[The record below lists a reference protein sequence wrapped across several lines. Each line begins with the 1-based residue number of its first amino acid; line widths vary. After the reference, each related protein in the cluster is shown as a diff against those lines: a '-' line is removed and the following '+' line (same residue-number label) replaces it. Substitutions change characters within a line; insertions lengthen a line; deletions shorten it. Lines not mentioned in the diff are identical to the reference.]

1 MRRCLLRAKII
12 LCCCNYLNSK
22 IMNTYLTYTIC
33 LLSGYL
39 TGSILFAYII
49 TKLVKGEDIR
59 DLGNNNP
66 GAANTFKNT
75 GKFWGILT
83 GLLDSSKALIP
94 ILLANYFFELSTISL
109 GLIGAGAI
117 IGHGYPLF
125 FNFKG
130 GRAAGTLMGIYL
142 FFIPYELLA
151 SFIII
156 PFIVFTLIK
165 KDHSFWSPLGIITFS
180 AVACLFFNHPA
191 DVKIVVWATGIIGLY
206 FNRDFLPIRVKAL
219 LQKR

>member
-1 MRRCLLRAKII
+1 MDI
-12 LCCCNYLNSK
+12 
-22 IMNTYLTYTIC
+22 YLTYIIC

-39 TGSILFAYII
+39 TGSILFSYVI

-66 GAANTFKNT
+66 GAYNTFQST

-83 GLLDSSKALIP
+83 GLLDGFKALIP
-94 ILLANYFFELSTISL
+94 ILIADHLFNLSTISL

-117 IGHGYPLF
+117 IGHGYPVF

-151 SFIII
+151 SLIII
-156 PFIVFTLIK
+156 PLIVFSLIK
-165 KDHSFWSPLGIITFS
+165 KDQGFWSPFGIITLS
-180 AVACLFFNHPA
+180 AVSCLFFNHTM
-191 DVKIVVWATGIIGLY
+191 DVKIVVWATGIVGLY
-206 FNRDFLPIRVKAL
+206 FNRYFLPIRVKAL
-219 LQKR
+219 LQKDKPKK

>member
-1 MRRCLLRAKII
+1 
-12 LCCCNYLNSK
+12 
-22 IMNTYLTYTIC
+22 MNTYLTYLIC

-39 TGSILFAYII
+39 TGSILFAYVI

-66 GAANTFKNT
+66 GAYNTFKST
-75 GKFWGILT
+75 GRFWGILT

-94 ILLANYFFELSTISL
+94 MLLANYFFDLSTISL
-109 GLIGAGAI
+109 GLIGIGAI

-142 FFIPYELLA
+142 FFIPYELLTA
-151 SFIII
+151 LIII
-156 PFIVFTLIK
+156 PLIVFSLIK
-165 KDHSFWSPLGIITFS
+165 KDQGFWTPLGIITLS
-180 AVACLFFNHPA
+180 AVACLFFNHPL
-191 DVKIVVWATGIIGLY
+191 DVKIMVWASGIVGLY
-206 FNRDFLPIRVKAL
+206 FNRNFLPIRIKTL
-219 LQKR
+219 LGIDDNQ

>member
-1 MRRCLLRAKII
+1 
-12 LCCCNYLNSK
+12 
-22 IMNTYLTYTIC
+22 MNTYLTYIIC

-39 TGSILFAYII
+39 TGSILFAWVI

-66 GAANTFKNT
+66 GAANTFRST

-83 GLLDSSKALIP
+83 GLLDGSKALIP
-94 ILLANYFFELSTISL
+94 MLLGNYFFNLSTISL
-109 GLIGAGAI
+109 GLIGIGAI

-142 FFIPYELLA
+142 FFIHKELIA
-151 SFIII
+151 AFIII
-156 PFIVFTLIK
+156 PLIVFSLIK
-165 KDHSFWSPLGIITFS
+165 KDHSFWTPFGIITFS
-180 AVACLFFNHPA
+180 AVACLFFNHPR
-191 DVKIVVWATGIIGLY
+191 DVKIMVWASGIVGLY
-206 FNRDFLPIRVKAL
+206 FNRDFLPIRVKVL
-219 LQKR
+219 LGKDANKKIQNP

>member
-1 MRRCLLRAKII
+1 
-12 LCCCNYLNSK
+12 
-22 IMNTYLTYTIC
+22 MNAYLTYIIC

-39 TGSILFAYII
+39 TGSILFAYVI

-66 GAANTFKNT
+66 GAYNTFKST
-75 GKFWGILT
+75 GKLWGILT

-94 ILLANYFFELSTISL
+94 MLLANYFFDLSTISL
-109 GLIGAGAI
+109 GLIGIGAI

-142 FFIPYELLA
+142 FFIPKELLIA
-151 SFIII
+151 FIII
-156 PFIVFTLIK
+156 PLIVFSLIK
-165 KDHSFWSPLGIITFS
+165 KSQGFWTPFGIITFS
-180 AVACLFFNHPA
+180 AITCLFFNHPL
-191 DVKIVVWATGIIGLY
+191 DVKIMVWASGIVGLY
-206 FNRDFLPIRVKAL
+206 FNRYFLPTRIKAL
-219 LQKR
+219 LQKDDNQ

>member
-1 MRRCLLRAKII
+1 MD
-12 LCCCNYLNSK
+12 
-22 IMNTYLTYTIC
+22 TYLTYIIC

-39 TGSILFAYII
+39 TGSILFAYVI

-66 GAANTFKNT
+66 GAANTFNST

-83 GLLDSSKALIP
+83 GLLDSLKALIP
-94 ILLANYFFELSTISL
+94 MLLANYFFNLSTISL
-109 GLIGAGAI
+109 GLIGVGAI

-151 SFIII
+151 GFIII
-156 PFIVFTLIK
+156 PLIVFPLIK
-165 KDHSFWSPLGIITFS
+165 KDRGFWTPFGIIIFS
-180 AVACLFFNHPA
+180 AVTCLFFDHTT
-191 DVKIVVWATGIIGLY
+191 DVKIMVWATAIVGLY
-206 FNRDFLPIRVKAL
+206 FNRYFLPTRVKAL
-219 LQKR
+219 LQKDDNQ

>member
-1 MRRCLLRAKII
+1 
-12 LCCCNYLNSK
+12 
-22 IMNTYLTYTIC
+22 MNTYLIYIIC
-33 LLSGYL
+33 LISGYL
-39 TGSILFAYII
+39 TGSVLFAYII

-66 GAANTFKNT
+66 GAYNTFKST

-83 GLLDSSKALIP
+83 GLLDSLKALIP
-94 ILLANYFFELSTISL
+94 MLLANYFFDLSTISL

-142 FFIPYELLA
+142 FFIPYELLIA
-151 SFIII
+151 LIII
-156 PFIVFTLIK
+156 PVIVFSLIK
-165 KDHSFWSPLGIITFS
+165 KDRGFWSPLGIITLS
-180 AVACLFFNHPA
+180 AVTCLFFNHA
-191 DVKIVVWATGIIGLY
+191 MDVKIVVWATGIVGLY
-206 FNRDFLPIRVKAL
+206 FNRYFLPIRVKAL
-219 LQKR
+219 MNKDKK

>member
-1 MRRCLLRAKII
+1 
-12 LCCCNYLNSK
+12 
-22 IMNTYLTYTIC
+22 MNTYLTYIIC

-39 TGSILFAYII
+39 TGSILFAWVI

-66 GAANTFKNT
+66 GAANTFRST

-83 GLLDSSKALIP
+83 GLLDGSKALIP
-94 ILLANYFFELSTISL
+94 MLLGNYFFNLSTISL
-109 GLIGAGAI
+109 GLIGIGAI

-142 FFIPYELLA
+142 FFIHKELIA
-151 SFIII
+151 AFIII
-156 PFIVFTLIK
+156 PLIVFSLIK
-165 KDHSFWSPLGIITFS
+165 KDHSFWTPFGIITFS
-180 AVACLFFNHPA
+180 AVACLFFNHPR
-191 DVKIVVWATGIIGLY
+191 DVKIMVWASGIVGLY
-206 FNRDFLPIRVKAL
+206 FNRDFLPIRVKVL
-219 LQKR
+219 LGKDANKKVSG

>member
-1 MRRCLLRAKII
+1 MD
-12 LCCCNYLNSK
+12 
-22 IMNTYLTYTIC
+22 TYLTYILC

-39 TGSILFAYII
+39 TGSILFAWVI

-83 GLLDSSKALIP
+83 GLLDSLKALIP
-94 ILLANYFFELSTISL
+94 MLIGNYFFNLSTISL
-109 GLIGAGAI
+109 GLIGIGAI

-142 FFIPYELLA
+142 FFIPKELLA
-151 SFIII
+151 AFIII
-156 PFIVFTLIK
+156 PLIVFSLIK
-165 KDHSFWSPLGIITFS
+165 KDHSFWTPFGIITFS
-180 AVACLFFNHPA
+180 AVACLFFNHPM
-191 DVKIVVWATGIIGLY
+191 DVKIMVWASGIVGLY
-206 FNRDFLPIRVKAL
+206 FNRNFLPIRIKTL
-219 LQKR
+219 LGIDDNQ

>member
-1 MRRCLLRAKII
+1 
-12 LCCCNYLNSK
+12 
-22 IMNTYLTYTIC
+22 MNTYIIYLTC

-39 TGSILFAYII
+39 TGSILFAYVI

-66 GAANTFKNT
+66 GAYNTFQNT

-83 GLLDSSKALIP
+83 GLLDSLKALIP
-94 ILLANYFFELSTISL
+94 MLLANYFFNLSTISL

-142 FFIPYELLA
+142 FFIPYELLTA
-151 SFIII
+151 LIII
-156 PFIVFTLIK
+156 PLIVFSLIK
-165 KDHSFWSPLGIITFS
+165 KDRGFWSPLGIITFS
-180 AVACLFFNHPA
+180 AVTCLFFHHTM
-191 DVKIVVWATGIIGLY
+191 DEKIVVWATGIVGLY
-206 FNRDFLPIRVKAL
+206 FNRYFLPIRVKAL
-219 LQKR
+219 LQKDDN

>member
-1 MRRCLLRAKII
+1 
-12 LCCCNYLNSK
+12 
-22 IMNTYLTYTIC
+22 MNTFLTYIIC

-39 TGSILFAYII
+39 TGSILFAYVI

-66 GAANTFKNT
+66 GAYNTFKST

-83 GLLDSSKALIP
+83 GLLDSFKALIP
-94 ILLANYFFELSTISL
+94 MLLANYFFDLSTISL

-156 PFIVFTLIK
+156 PLIVFFLIK
-165 KDHSFWSPLGIITFS
+165 KDQGFWTPFGIITFS
-180 AVACLFFNHPA
+180 AVTCLFFHHTI
-191 DVKIVVWATGIIGLY
+191 DVKIMVWATGLVGLY
-206 FNRDFLPIRVKAL
+206 FNRNFLPIRVKEL
-219 LQKR
+219 LQKNDDE